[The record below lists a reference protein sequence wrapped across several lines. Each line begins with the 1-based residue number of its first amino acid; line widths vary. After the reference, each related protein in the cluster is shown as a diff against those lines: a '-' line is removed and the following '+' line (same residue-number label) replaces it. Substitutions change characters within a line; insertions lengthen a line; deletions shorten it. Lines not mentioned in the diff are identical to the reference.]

1 MKIKVDYRKIY
12 YVLKEL
18 ESLYMLYQEDTG
30 KESRSLNTLFRC
42 VAKWDDMQTVFFDL
56 EYLEHLGYLKPTGK
70 KAKDINIGLF
80 LLLFKGLFP
89 EERILTVKV
98 IRKVLDHK
106 SFLYGQETVK
116 AMQDE
121 NAKYQKKN
129 DESVLLFRG
138 SLGNY
143 MAFGSSAD
151 RLFEELGW
159 QTTTVTYEGEQYS
172 CMMLSEYGYQVASEL
187 LPCYMTMTQ
196 LEIDN
201 LKYDDEA
208 DVLFSLDQQLIDFFR
223 KIAAKK
229 GIMLPTRGVLDSCV
243 NMTEDDKKTKM
254 RFPFLKVFSDSLLL
268 YSDKASPCLLV
279 NGRSWIVDYT
289 DIMMV
294 NKIADLLYFALI
306 IFDDDWTLIG
316 KKEIEHGM
324 ECVAKFNAIKKQYP
338 DMVLVMDYSSTFESY
353 GDDAVWLSLNYRI
366 PLWRR
371 KSSDGHS
378 VPMVMMHQELV
389 NKIMEKESSVVLESS
404 KLEDS
409 EDIMAL
415 WPHEL
420 NPGLLD
426 ETKYKRVSIYKRKD
440 GKYVLKASLKGKDLP
455 PKVQNDMIVEL
466 YNCYPKGVMR
476 EAVMKH
482 ILWYNY
488 TVDVRRGEKG

>member
-18 ESLYMLYQEDTG
+18 ESLYMLYQEDAG
-30 KESRSLNTLFRC
+30 KESCSLRTLFRC
-42 VAKWDDMQTVFFDL
+42 VEKWNDMQTVFYDL
-56 EYLEHLGYLKPTGK
+56 QDSELLGYLKSDK
-70 KAKDINIGLF
+70 RKAKDVNVNLF

-89 EERILTVKV
+89 EERILTVKA

-106 SFLYGQETVK
+106 SFLFGQESVK

-129 DESVLLFRG
+129 SESVLLFRG

-143 MAFGSSAD
+143 MAFGPSAD
-151 RLFEELGW
+151 YLFEELGW

-172 CMMLSEYGYQVASEL
+172 CMMLSEYGYMVASEL
-187 LPCYMTMTQ
+187 LPCHISTTQ

-223 KIAAKK
+223 KIAGKN

-243 NMTEDDKKTKM
+243 NITEDDNKTKIK
-254 RFPFLKVFSDSLLL
+254 FPFMEIFSESLLL
-268 YSDKASPCLLV
+268 YSDKARPCLLV
-279 NGRSWIVDYT
+279 DGWSWIVGNT
-289 DIMMV
+289 DIMLV

-306 IFDDDWTLIG
+306 IFDADWTLIG
-316 KKEIEHGM
+316 RKEIEHGM
-324 ECVAKFNAIKKQYP
+324 ECVARFNAMKEQYP
-338 DMVLVMDYSSTFESY
+338 DMVLVMDYCGTFESY

-371 KSSDGHS
+371 NSSDGQS
-378 VPMVMMHQELV
+378 IPMVMIPQELV
-389 NKIMEKESSVVLESS
+389 NNILEKESSVVLESS
-404 KLEDS
+404 KLDDS

-420 NPGLLD
+420 NSGLMD

-455 PKVQNDMIVEL
+455 PKVLNDKIAEL
-466 YNCYPKGVMR
+466 YNSYPKGVMR

>member
-106 SFLYGQETVK
+106 SFLYGQESVK

-208 DVLFSLDQQLIDFFR
+208 DVLFSLDQQL
-223 KIAAKK
+223 
-229 GIMLPTRGVLDSCV
+229 LT
-243 NMTEDDKKTKM
+243 
-254 RFPFLKVFSDSLLL
+254 
-268 YSDKASPCLLV
+268 
-279 NGRSWIVDYT
+279 
-289 DIMMV
+289 
-294 NKIADLLYFALI
+294 
-306 IFDDDWTLIG
+306 
-316 KKEIEHGM
+316 
-324 ECVAKFNAIKKQYP
+324 
-338 DMVLVMDYSSTFESY
+338 SS
-353 GDDAVWLSLNYRI
+353 
-366 PLWRR
+366 
-371 KSSDGHS
+371 
-378 VPMVMMHQELV
+378 
-389 NKIMEKESSVVLESS
+389 
-404 KLEDS
+404 
-409 EDIMAL
+409 
-415 WPHEL
+415 
-420 NPGLLD
+420 
-426 ETKYKRVSIYKRKD
+426 
-440 GKYVLKASLKGKDLP
+440 
-455 PKVQNDMIVEL
+455 
-466 YNCYPKGVMR
+466 
-476 EAVMKH
+476 
-482 ILWYNY
+482 
-488 TVDVRRGEKG
+488 